1 MDQTT
6 ERLNQ
11 LISQARSGDE
21 KALGQLLDE
30 HRDYLRL
37 QAQRA
42 MDGRLAGRVDASD
55 IVQQTYLSAV
65 RRFNE
70 FEGQN
75 GDDLAGWLYR
85 IHERNLIDAARHHL
99 GTQKR
104 SVENEQG
111 AVNAETEEDVELTS
125 PSQRL
130 MLGETAVRLAR
141 AIGQLP
147 DNQAAAVRLR
157 HLDGWSIE
165 RISEHME
172 KTERAIAGLLHRG
185 LESLRSRILSGIE
198 EQVDD

>member
-11 LISQARSGDE
+11 LIGQAQAGDE

-42 MDGRLAGRVDASD
+42 MDGRLAGRIDASD

-65 RRFNE
+65 RRFDE
-70 FEGQN
+70 FDGKT
-75 GDDLAGWLYR
+75 GDDLVGWLYR

-99 GTQKR
+99 DAQKR
-104 SVENEQG
+104 SVDKEHG
-111 AVNAETEEDVELTS
+111 AVGAETEEDVELTS

-130 MLGETAVRLAR
+130 MLGESAVRLAR

-147 DNQAAAVRLR
+147 DHQAEAIRLR

-185 LESLRSRILSGIE
+185 LESLRSRIVSDIE
-198 EQVDD
+198 E